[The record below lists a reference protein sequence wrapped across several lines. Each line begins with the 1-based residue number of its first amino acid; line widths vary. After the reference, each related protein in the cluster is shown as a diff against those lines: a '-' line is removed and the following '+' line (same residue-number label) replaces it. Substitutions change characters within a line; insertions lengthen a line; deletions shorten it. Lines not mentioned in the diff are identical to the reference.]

1 LGNESFRMRNK
12 VSAKDGQNKSDDTL
26 PKVGVGVRVTH
37 DGRELRAYRNGQG
50 KWRDYNNGDLL
61 AGEVRVIKG

>member
-1 LGNESFRMRNK
+1 MKKKG
-12 VSAKDGQNKSDDTL
+12 SAKDGRTKPENML
-26 PKVGVGVRVTH
+26 PKVGVGARVTH